1 MVLGSLETG
10 PHPRIEDEFEEEDE
24 DEDEDE
30 DDSPPMTLLTTDHR
44 ILNTDHRSQHQSRIA
59 HILS

>member
-24 DEDEDE
+24 DEDED
-30 DDSPPMTLLTTDHR
+30 DSPPMTLLTTDHR
-44 ILNTDHRSQHQSRIA
+44 ILSTEY
-59 HILS
+59 